1 MKQMANERLLL
12 RIDEV
17 ASLIGVSR
25 TTAYALVNKGEIPS
39 IRIGGMLRIRNDALR
54 RLIEE
59 RAGDAHDK

>member
-25 TTAYALVNKGEIPS
+25 TTAYALITKVSSRQFASVDCSASPVTLCANSSK
-39 IRIGGMLRIRNDALR
+39 NAL
-54 RLIEE
+54 L
-59 RAGDAHDK
+59 A